1 MGDFSLGDFVTAIG
15 LAFVV
20 EGLIFLAFPEGVRR
34 IMASVAASPGGQ
46 LRVSGLI
53 SAVIGLIVIWLIR
66 GV

>member
-1 MGDFSLGDFVTAIG
+1 MGDFVTAIG